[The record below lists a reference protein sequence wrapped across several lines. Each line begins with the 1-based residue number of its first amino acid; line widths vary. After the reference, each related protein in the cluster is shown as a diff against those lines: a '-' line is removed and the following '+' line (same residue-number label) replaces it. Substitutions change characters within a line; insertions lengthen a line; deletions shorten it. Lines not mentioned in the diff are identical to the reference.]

1 MNSSRK
7 GFKRSALA
15 AFAASTCIALTV
27 QAQMPD
33 PNMQMPQPDPS
44 MQMPMTDPNMQ
55 MPQPQPQQ
63 QQRRQNPFK
72 QLFAGT
78 LTAVLQTTGVGLV
91 TGLTQMMTGAISN
104 WFNRPRKGQAANI
117 VADPNAGMGAMPPM
131 AAGTYDPMAGMQPP
145 PMPPPTD
152 GMQPGSMGG
161 MQSPGPGNP
170 GGGMPGAPPDP
181 MAGMQSPGATPG
193 YPPDATGG
201 GMQVSG
207 GAQMGRPQPS
217 MPPAIYAGLA
227 YEVQAISR
235 TGATMTVDP
244 ATHTFT
250 TGDRFVVMYRPS
262 LPGQVALYNTTFGPD
277 GRPLGPEKL
286 VDTVNVAAGELT
298 RLGPYEFRNN
308 QGREALRL
316 LLTACRNEAL
326 MATTR
331 DIVKVDDA
339 PVAAQAAAA
348 PPAINFQNCSNVA
361 TRDVDRPQPRD
372 IVKVSAEEG
381 TIFALDPVSPQE
393 IQAGNIA
400 PRELTL
406 TFNHR

>member
-15 AFAASTCIALTV
+15 ALAASACIALTV

-33 PNMQMPQPDPS
+33 PN

-78 LTAVLQTTGVGLV
+78 LTAVLQTTGVGLA

-104 WFNRPRKGQAANI
+104 WFNRPRNGQANNI
-117 VADPNAGMGAMPPM
+117 APDPNAGMGAMPPM
-131 AAGTYDPMAGMQPP
+131 PAATYDPMAGMQPP

-170 GGGMPGAPPDP
+170 GYAGGGMPGAPPDP
-181 MAGMQSPGATPG
+181 MGGMAMPAPVPMGGGAPMAASPMGMQPT
-193 YPPDATGG
+193 T
-201 GMQVSG
+201 
-207 GAQMGRPQPS
+207 
-217 MPPAIYAGLA
+217 PPAIYAGLA
-227 YEVQAISR
+227 YEVQAIGR

-244 ATHTFT
+244 ATHTFS

-262 LPGQVALYNTTFGPD
+262 LPGQVALYNTTYSPD

-316 LLTACRNEAL
+316 LLTACRNEQL

-331 DIVKVDDA
+331 DIVKVDDIPSVA
-339 PVAAQAAAA
+339 QAEIAKEPGAVTFPNCSMVAA
-348 PPAINFQNCSNVA
+348 
-361 TRDVDRPQPRD
+361 RGVDGPQPRD
-372 IVKVSAEEG
+372 IVKVSSEEG
-381 TIFALDPVSPQE
+381 TMFALDPVSPQE